1 MKKSVVLLVITLL
14 LLCIFC
20 SCRATRCS
28 SASLQDLQFQKEM
41 THIKI
46 ERIDTII
53 DFRPPRSLSQNIF
66 DINVDTAQSDK
77 PLFSSERSVLET
89 DYAKSTAQIVDGKL
103 KHTLENKEKI
113 PMKVQQNNRTEA
125 SKDSIDNKKTVFI
138 EKVVTKSRFGEDFFY
153 YAGILASIIFCMCLF
168 VPNLITKVK

>member
-1 MKKSVVLLVITLL
+1 MKKIVVLLFITL

-20 SCRATRCS
+20 SCRATRSS

-77 PLFSSERSVLET
+77 PLFSSEKSVLET
-89 DYAKSTAQIVDGKL
+89 DYAKSTAQVVDGKL
-103 KHTLENKEKI
+103 KHILENKEKI

-125 SKDSIDNKKTVFI
+125 SKDSTDNKKTVFV
-138 EKVVTKSRFGEDFFY
+138 EKVVTKSRFGEDLFY